1 MRERKGKACLRSHG
15 KKQVQDGT
23 DRRRTVADIRL
34 AIHGFRSLNGATNL
48 KTCCVDAG
56 SWCPR
61 EQITAI
67 ARRSKRRSITRL
79 NGWMVGMSSA
89 QKVVECAECGLMER
103 RDMIRRHG
111 WLICADGVLLCS
123 FQCQCDYRSKKRTEM
138 RELFGTGG
146 KETQCKTMNG

>member
-1 MRERKGKACLRSHG
+1 MDDELAWGYEE
-15 KKQVQDGT
+15 D
-23 DRRRTVADIRL
+23 DFVA
-34 AIHGFRSLNGATNL
+34 
-48 KTCCVDAG
+48 
-56 SWCPR
+56 PR
-61 EQITAI
+61 QKEA
-67 ARRSKRRSITRL
+67 
-79 NGWMVGMSSA
+79 A